1 VEPVRSSAA
10 PKVARCAQAA
20 RAGCPDDSHQAFPYL
35 VGSVRASAHW
45 AAADLGRADCLAEL
59 MADDPHGPE
68 ADWAAPIPDGCSEQ
82 TGLRRADSAGLMV
95 DDHYAPVGHP
105 VPGERSA
112 DSALDDSVVLMM
124 GDHCAPA
131 GHPVPGERSADSAL
145 DDSVVLMM
153 DDHCVPAAHPVAGE
167 RWVRADSVAA
177 GYSENCFQADC

>member
-59 MADDPHGPE
+59 MADDPHAME
-68 ADWAAPIPDGCSEQ
+68 TDWAAPTPDGCSEQ
-82 TGLRRADSAGLMV
+82 AGLRQAGSAGRMA
-95 DDHYAPVGHP
+95 DDHCAPVGHP

-112 DSALDDSVVLMM
+112 DSALDDSA
-124 GDHCAPA
+124 APKVDDPCVPA
-131 GHPVPGERSADSAL
+131 AHPVAGERSADSAL

-153 DDHCVPAAHPVAGE
+153 GDRCAPAVHPVPGE
-167 RWVRADSVAA
+167 RSVRADSVAA